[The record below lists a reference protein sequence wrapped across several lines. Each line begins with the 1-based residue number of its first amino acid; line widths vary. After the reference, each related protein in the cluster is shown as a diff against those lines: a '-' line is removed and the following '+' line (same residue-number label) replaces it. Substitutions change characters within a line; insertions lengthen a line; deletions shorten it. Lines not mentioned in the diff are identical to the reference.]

1 MFDFHKN
8 KTRYFEMQYLAS
20 KDSIVP
26 MIEKHIELKKGIRVL
41 EVGCAE
47 GGVLKAF
54 LEKDCECMG
63 IELMENRIKR
73 AEEFL
78 QEYKEQNKI
87 SFLAKNIYD
96 IELTDGELY
105 DVIILKD
112 VIEHIPEQEKILAK
126 LKGFLKNDGVMFFG
140 FPSWYMPFGGH
151 QQMCKTKVLSIMPY
165 YHLLPRFLYKW
176 ILKTFNNR
184 KQLENLLDIYDTGIS
199 TKRFEKVSKNNKL
212 KVLERKAYF
221 IPPIYKYKF
230 KKKVRRLNPI
240 INGIPLFREFFT
252 LSAYYILKKQ

>member
-8 KTRYFEMQYLAS
+8 KVRYFEMQYLAS

-26 MIEKHIELKKGIRVL
+26 MIEKHFSLKKETRVL

-54 LEKDCECMG
+54 LEKDCVCTG
-63 IELMENRIKR
+63 IELMEDRIKR

-78 QEYKEQNKI
+78 QEYKEKGKI
-87 SFLAKNIYD
+87 NFLAKNIYD
-96 IELTDGELY
+96 IELAVNEQY
-105 DVIILKD
+105 DIIILKD
-112 VIEHIPEQEKILAK
+112 VIEHIPDQEKVLAK
-126 LKGFLKNDGVMFFG
+126 LKSFLKDEGLLFFG

-151 QQMCKTKVLSIMPY
+151 QQMCKTKFLSVLPY
-165 YHLLPRFLYKW
+165 YHLLPRFFYKW
-176 ILKTFNNR
+176 ILKHFNDKR
-184 KQLENLLDIYDTGIS
+184 QLENLLDIFDTGIS
-199 TKRFEKVSKNNKL
+199 TKRFEKVAKRNAL
-212 KVLERKAYF
+212 KIIERKAYF

-230 KKKVRRLNPI
+230 KKKVRVLNPI
-240 INGIPLFREFFT
+240 INSIPLFREFFT